1 MCPIGCIHNI
11 ASGLQDFCGE
21 PVMDCFWSKKVD
33 AGMPMLFVVPP
44 EKVLAKSSCILN
56 ATKTLREIRPVL
68 EGLELRLGKRVI
80 ITCIGPAVRLG
91 DAKIGE
97 EQGHR
102 P

>member
-1 MCPIGCIHNI
+1 MGGTQNMAP
-11 ASGLQDFCGE
+11 GLQDLLRKPMMNG
-21 PVMDCFWSKKVD
+21 FWSKKIN
-33 AGMPMLFVVPP
+33 AGMPMLFVVPL
-44 EKVLAKSSCILN
+44 EKALAKSSCIFN

-80 ITCIGPAVRLG
+80 ITCVGPAVRLG